1 MMKSANDRPIILFAT
16 PPVSLEE
23 RYGSLAAAGSSA
35 PALGIL
41 CLAAVA
47 RRAGYPCAVIDAAAL
62 NLDLSAFL
70 ARVAEIRPRILALS
84 ATTLSIVHAAGAA
97 EKVKELVPAVTV
109 IVGGPHVSAIPGETL
124 ERFPV
129 FDVAVV
135 GEGEETLLDLLGALE
150 SGRDAGAV
158 RGIVYRDGHAVRATG
173 RRLFIGDL
181 DSLPFPAWDLLPG
194 FPRQY
199 APPVFK
205 TRRLP
210 AASLV
215 TSRGCPNRCI
225 FCDRSVFGTSCHAYS
240 ADYVVA
246 MIEELHRD
254 YGVREFAFEDDTFVT
269 FRRRLAEIC
278 EQLIEKR
285 LDVSWSCLGRVN
297 HVTPELL
304 ALMKRAGCW
313 QVSFG
318 IESGSEAILAAIR
331 KNVTRGEIRG
341 ALVASR
347 AAGLLNKGFFIVGHP
362 GETRETLR
370 ETIDF
375 ALELPLDDISV
386 AMLTPFPGTEIF
398 DRAAEF
404 GILDSDW
411 SRMSLLNAV
420 FVPHGLCADDLAR
433 AQKELIRRFYLRPRV
448 VANYLGRVARNPA
461 MMGGV
466 GRSFLSFLRS
476 IRT

>member
-1 MMKSANDRPIILFAT
+1 MNSRPSILFAT

-23 RYGSLAAAGSSA
+23 RYGTLAAAGSSA

-47 RRAGYPCAVIDAAAL
+47 RRAGYPCSVIDAAAL
-62 NLDLSAFL
+62 DLDLAAFL
-70 ARVAEIRPRILALS
+70 AKVEEIRPQLLGFS
-84 ATTLSIVHAAGAA
+84 ATTLSIVHAARAA
-97 EKVKELVPAVTV
+97 ERVKERFPAVTV
-109 IVGGPHVSAIPGETL
+109 VVGGPHVSAVPVETL
-124 ERFPV
+124 ERFPI

-135 GEGEETLLDLLGALE
+135 GEGEETLLDLLGVHE
-150 SGRDAGAV
+150 KGGDIGAV
-158 RGIVYRDGHAVRATG
+158 PGIVYRDGLQVRATA
-173 RRLFIGDL
+173 RRPFISDL
-181 DSLPFPAWDLLPG
+181 DTLPFPAWDLLPG
-194 FPRQY
+194 FPHRY

-225 FCDRSVFGTSCHAYS
+225 FCDRSVFGTSCHAFS
-240 ADYVVA
+240 AEYVVA
-246 MIEELHRD
+246 MIEELYRD
-254 YGVREFAFEDDTFVT
+254 FGVREFAFEDDTFVT
-269 FRRRLAEIC
+269 FRRRLTEIC
-278 EQLIEKR
+278 ELLIARR
-285 LDVSWSCLGRVN
+285 LDISWSCLGRVN

-318 IESGSEAILAAIR
+318 IESGSEAILRAIR
-331 KNVTRGEIRG
+331 KNVTCDEIRR
-341 ALVASR
+341 ALQASR

-375 ALELPLDDISV
+375 ALALPLDDISV

-404 GILDSDW
+404 GTLDPDW
-411 SRMSLLNAV
+411 GRMSLLNTV
-420 FVPHGLCADDLAR
+420 FIPRGLSADDLTR
-433 AQKELIRRFYLRPRV
+433 AQKELIRRFYLRPRIV
-448 VANYLGRVARNPA
+448 GNYLGRVARNPA
-461 MMGGV
+461 MVGGL
-466 GRSFLSFLRS
+466 GRSFLSFLKS
-476 IRT
+476 VLS